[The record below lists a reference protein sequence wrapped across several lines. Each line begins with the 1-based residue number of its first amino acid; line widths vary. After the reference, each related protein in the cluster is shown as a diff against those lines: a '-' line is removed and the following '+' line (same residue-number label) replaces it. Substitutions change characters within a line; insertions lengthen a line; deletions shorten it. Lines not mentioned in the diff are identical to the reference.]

1 LAQARVVIAD
11 DDPIIRM
18 DLREM
23 LAGLDYSVVGEA
35 ADGLSAVN
43 QARELRPDLVIMDIK
58 MPELDGIE
66 AARTLT
72 AEDIAPVLLLTAYSE
87 PELVQR
93 ATQAGV
99 IGYLVKPFREAQLSP
114 AIEVTLGRFREFQ
127 QLRKELGDVREALE
141 ARKVI
146 DRAKGMLMDRH
157 GLSEAEAFRR
167 IQKRSMDTR
176 KSMREVAEAILLA
189 SEIDDDRP
197 PTTDARPPTTD
208 D

>member
-1 LAQARVVIAD
+1 MSNMESGTVAQTRVVIAD

-23 LAGLDYSVVGEA
+23 LNGLGYMVVGEA
-35 ADGLSAVN
+35 GDGQSAVN
-43 QARELRPDLVIMDIK
+43 QARELRPDLVIMDIR
-58 MPELDGIE
+58 MPEMDGIE

-72 AEDIAPVLLLTAYSE
+72 SEDIAPVLLLTAYSE

-99 IGYLVKPFREAQLSP
+99 IGYLVKPFREAQLGP
-114 AIEVTLGRFREFQ
+114 AIDVTLSRFREFR
-127 QLRKELGDVREALE
+127 QLRTELGNTREALE

-146 DRAKGMLMDRH
+146 ERAKGLLMERYN
-157 GLSEAEAFRR
+157 LSESDAFRR

-176 KSMREVAEAILLA
+176 KSMREVADAILLA
-189 SEIDDDRP
+189 NEME
-197 PTTDARPPTTD
+197 
-208 D
+208 

>member
-1 LAQARVVIAD
+1 LTGPSTKTQVRVVIAD

-23 LAGLDYSVVGEA
+23 LTDLNYQVIGEA
-35 ADGLSAVN
+35 ADGKNAVAL
-43 QARELRPDLVIMDIK
+43 ARDLKPELVIMDIR
-58 MPELDGIE
+58 MPEMDGIE

-72 AEDIAPVLLLTAYSE
+72 QESVAPVLLLTAYSE

-93 ATQAGV
+93 AMQAGV
-99 IGYLVKPFREAQLSP
+99 VGYLVKPFREAQLGP

-127 QLRKELGDVREALE
+127 QLHKELGDMKEALE

-146 DRAKGMLMDRH
+146 DRAKGMLMDRF
-157 GLSEAEAFRR
+157 GLSEADAFRR

-176 KSMREVAEAILLA
+176 KSMREVADAILLA
-189 SEIDDDRP
+189 SELEHES
-197 PTTDARPPTTD
+197 
-208 D
+208 

>member
-1 LAQARVVIAD
+1 VIAD

-23 LAGLDYSVVGEA
+23 LAGLGYVVAGEA
-35 ADGLSAVN
+35 ADGKSAVN
-43 QARELRPDLVIMDIK
+43 LARELRPELVIMDIR
-58 MPELDGIE
+58 MPEMDGIE

-72 AEDIAPVLLLTAYSE
+72 QENIAPVLLLTAYSE

-99 IGYLVKPFREAQLSP
+99 IGYLVKPFREAQLGP

-127 QLRKELGDVREALE
+127 TVQKELGDTKEALE

-146 DRAKGMLMDRH
+146 DRAKGLLMDRY
-157 GLSEAEAFRR
+157 GLNEAEAFRR
-167 IQKRSMDTR
+167 IQKRSMDNR
-176 KSMREVAEAILLA
+176 KSMKEVAEAILLA
-189 SEIDDDRP
+189 SEMEK
-197 PTTDARPPTTD
+197 DA
-208 D
+208 